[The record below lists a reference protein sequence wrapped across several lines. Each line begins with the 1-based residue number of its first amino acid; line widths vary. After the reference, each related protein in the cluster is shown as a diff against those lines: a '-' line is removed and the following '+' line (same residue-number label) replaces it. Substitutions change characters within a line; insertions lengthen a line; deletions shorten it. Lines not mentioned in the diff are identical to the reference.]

1 MSAAWAALDAAT
13 GAEQPDQDAITEA
26 IRHAQRF
33 RELTECVKAAESFLR
48 DLSGKTSTRS
58 PGRQHTVTPSAV
70 QPSLSSPGPDEASQA
85 DGEDTSTVF
94 VDGNATQQDTLSTAG
109 SESHP
114 QALASSTSAQLHDEL
129 ETATDDVSSHQEI
142 DQQEAPHHVADQ
154 PATYA
159 ATSQPHTAPAQEQAA
174 ATKQY
179 SLSPQA
185 IASAKAAAVLALAQ
199 PASVS
204 VESATATSIP
214 SSSPR
219 SQQEQHAPA
228 DCNSALPADETASVP
243 TEARPLGGSMLDF
256 LSFLL
261 PAENPKKPTP
271 SPTRRQPP
279 GFEASNPQVQSG
291 PDSGAELSRVEE
303 SVSESGLE
311 DLHPHDQSSSGL
323 NSAAQLP
330 AAQSA
335 PQQAPGHSRRAK
347 PYQSTPSRGPAAP
360 YQPPGIA
367 AYHPP
372 EDSGQESSE
381 QWLQD
386 SAYEPVEQQPPATH
400 IPLQRQA
407 PAYNPVQQQQ
417 RPALYVPAPLPPGAT
432 PSGINWVSTIKH

>member
-13 GAEQPDQDAITEA
+13 GAEQPDQNAITEA

-48 DLSGKTSTRS
+48 GLSGKTSTRS
-58 PGRQHTVTPSAV
+58 PARQHTVTPSAV
-70 QPSLSSPGPDEASQA
+70 QPSPGSPSPDEASQA
-85 DGEDTSTVF
+85 DGEDTSTAF
-94 VDGNATQQDTLSTAG
+94 VGGDSTQQDNSTAG
-109 SESHP
+109 SKSHP

-129 ETATDDVSSHQEI
+129 ETAPYVVSSHQEI
-142 DQQEAPHHVADQ
+142 DPQEAPHGVADQ

-159 ATSQPHTAPAQEQAA
+159 ATSQPLTAPAQEQPA

-185 IASAKAAAVLALAQ
+185 IASAKAAAVLALAH

-204 VESATATSIP
+204 AESATAPSNP

-219 SQQEQHAPA
+219 SQQEQHSPA
-228 DCNSALPADETASVP
+228 EHSSALPADESASVP
-243 TEARPLGGSMLDF
+243 TGARPPGGSMLEF

-261 PAENPKKPTP
+261 PAENPNKPTASP
-271 SPTRRQPP
+271 SRRQPP
-279 GFEASNPQVQSG
+279 GFEASDPHTQSG
-291 PDSGAELSRVEE
+291 PDSGVDLSRVEE

-311 DLHPHDQSSSGL
+311 DLHPHDRSCSDL
-323 NSAAQLP
+323 NSAAQLH
-330 AAQSA
+330 AAQRA
-335 PQQAPGHSRRAK
+335 PQQAPGPSRRAK

-372 EDSGQESSE
+372 EDSGHESSE
-381 QWLQD
+381 QWQQD
-386 SAYEPVEQQPPATH
+386 SVYEPVEEQQPAVHVP
-400 IPLQRQA
+400 IQRQA

-417 RPALYVPAPLPPGAT
+417 GPALYIPAPLPPGANA
-432 PSGINWVSTIKH
+432 SGISWVSTIKH